1 MILTLSEKLK
11 AMAII
16 SGALAVSWM
25 FFIRPHTFDWEFSKY
40 DEGTVRTL
48 MSNSNVLNPEINA
61 VVELSNGRQ
70 VLVSVPIKS
79 DVRRGDV
86 IILSVESDVHNS
98 RRRRY
103 RYYSEVDKP

>member
-70 VLVSVPIKS
+70 VLMSVPIKS
-79 DVRRGDV
+79 DDRRGDV
-86 IILSVESDVHNS
+86 IILSVESDVDNS
-98 RRRRY
+98 QRRRY
-103 RYYSEVDKP
+103 RYYSEVEKP